1 MRMTEKK
8 IRANDLWMQA
18 LHKTK
23 KVSVINLWD
32 KCTIVY
38 IENKVDLDKRS
49 DKKKKAKTMKAL
61 NIFPEGK
68 RYVGFRVQ
76 SIKAGYLSVSL

>member
-1 MRMTEKK
+1 MH
-8 IRANDLWMQA
+8 A

-32 KCTIVY
+32 KCAIVY
-38 IENKVDLDKRS
+38 HTENKVDLDKRS
-49 DKKKKAKTMKAL
+49 DKKKKATTMKIL

>member
-1 MRMTEKK
+1 MHHC
-8 IRANDLWMQA
+8 I
-18 LHKTK
+18 H
-23 KVSVINLWD
+23 
-32 KCTIVY
+32 

-49 DKKKKAKTMKAL
+49 DKKKKATTMKTL

>member
-1 MRMTEKK
+1 MH
-8 IRANDLWMQA
+8 A

-38 IENKVDLDKRS
+38 RIENKVDLDKRS
-49 DKKKKAKTMKAL
+49 DKKKKATTMKTL